1 MEASETQYFEVIYS
15 VYIVARFFYTFCS
28 CRVSSEVLQL
38 QHFLHFQ
45 DSSYFHIHLQ
55 ARDYRGSLAFHLL
68 PLLLLGFAGTIY
80 YSSWLCCTDGASAG
94 STFSFLDY
102 SFATRCMW
110 TIGFTS
116 FSVASTPTSRL
127 CSYAHSTPCSRLWVK
142 SCTSSPTTPSPFLP
156 ERYFFTVNAR
166 GNHGLL
172 YRSNQFHQVPAKA
185 RRGRQRRAG
194 RPRSTEFLLL
204 NTYFLFFSIQLS
216 KVRLVVTNPA
226 VRHGLFSFR
235 LYSLFFNFRSVF
247 SVVWVSP
254 CLFHWVPC
262 IRCKLAAYPEAQ
274 CILLVSWTQCP
285 NHRLL

>member
-166 GNHGLL
+166 GNRGLL

-262 IRCKLAAYPEAQ
+262 IR
-274 CILLVSWTQCP
+274 
-285 NHRLL
+285 